1 MKCPQCGTGN
11 TLDSRF
17 CKKCAAVLP
26 LDNEGGSLTKTLETP
41 VQVMRTGSLI
51 AGKYKIIDEIGH
63 GGMGVVYR
71 AEDLK
76 LKRSVALK
84 FLPPHLLDSPELKER
99 FLIEAQAAAALSHPN
114 ICVIHEVGE
123 SDEQPYIAM
132 EYVEGETLRDR
143 VNRGP
148 LTPEEAMAIAAQVA
162 AGLGE
167 AHGKGIVHRDVKSA
181 NIMVTAK
188 GQAKVMDFGL
198 AKLRGGS
205 SLTKSQT
212 TLGTVAYMS
221 PEQARGGDLDHRT
234 DIWSLGVVLYEMLA
248 GKLPFRGDHDQ
259 TVIFSILHQ
268 EPESLLRVRPGTA
281 LELDQIVGLALAKKA
296 ADRYQTMEEF
306 RVDLT
311 AVAEG
316 QKSIRAAKVEA
327 AKRKITRIKIAVST
341 AVLAGITIAGA
352 LILPSLIKRFSGGS
366 LPAGKS
372 IAVLPFKNLSQ
383 DPGQEPFS
391 EGLVDEILDRLYR
404 IGDLKVISRT
414 SSMRF
419 KSSDLSLKEIAS
431 KLGVSAV
438 LEGSVQ
444 RSGDDIHITVN
455 LIDAK
460 TDTQRWSNIY
470 NRKFSDIF
478 SVYAEVAQAIAGE
491 LRAVVTP
498 EEKKLLDKVPTKDM
512 AAYDAYLTG
521 RSYWRKLTKDDLET
535 ALKYFEQA
543 RDRDPEFAQAYAGIG
558 DVWIGLQQMGFA
570 LPAEARPKILQ
581 SAARALELDDTS
593 AEVHYTLGLMK
604 VWTLWDWQGG
614 EEAFK
619 KAIRLNSNHAEAH
632 AYYSHLLFIVG
643 RPDEAMIHIQKAL
656 ELDPLNS
663 LVRAL
668 YGIDLTLA
676 RRYDEAVNAFQDARE
691 LDPAQMVAGNSNIA
705 EALWLAGKE
714 DEALETWLKDF
725 TNPGYIKALKEG
737 FAEAG
742 FAGAHKR
749 FAEARAER
757 SKVGHVTPM
766 GIADSYARG
775 GDFDNSLLWLEKAY
789 QEHDPN
795 LPYIAPDPIYDEV
808 RDDPRFQDLLRRM
821 NLPERRA
828 EREGKPRKAEE
839 KEPGPVPTAGQI
851 WREPETGM
859 EFVWIPAGEFMMG
872 SNSGD
877 ADEKPVHGVRITK
890 GFWMGRY
897 EVTQGQ
903 WRDVTGRNLEKG
915 DHYPVERVSWQ
926 DVQGFIRR
934 LNPRTGQEFR
944 LPTEAEWEYACR
956 AVTPGERYGNID
968 DIAWYDQNSG
978 GSTQPVGR
986 KDPNAF
992 GLYDMLGNVMELV
1005 QDWYDEGY
1013 YGKSPRD
1020 DPSGPSSGSRRVC
1033 RGSTS
1038 FGGEPGIRSAF
1049 RGHETPVYGAL
1060 DLGFRLART
1069 D

>member
-1 MKCPQCGTGN
+1 
-11 TLDSRF
+11 
-17 CKKCAAVLP
+17 
-26 LDNEGGSLTKTLETP
+26 LDNEGASLTKTLETP
-41 VQVMRTGSLI
+41 VRVMKPGSLI

-63 GGMGVVYR
+63 GGMGVVHR

-143 VNRGP
+143 INRGP

-167 AHGKGIVHRDVKSA
+167 AHGKGIVHRDIKSA

-221 PEQARGGDLDHRT
+221 PEQARGGDLDQRT

-259 TVIFSILHQ
+259 TVIYSILHQ
-268 EPESLLRVRPGTA
+268 EPESLTRAKPGTA
-281 LELDQIVGLALAKKA
+281 PELDQIVGLALAKKA
-296 ADRYQTMEEF
+296 ADRYQTMDEF
-306 RVDLT
+306 REDLT

-316 QKSIRAAKVEA
+316 QKSIRAAKAEA
-327 AKRKITRIKIAVST
+327 AKRKIARIKIAVST
-341 AVLAGITIAGA
+341 AVLAGLIIAGA
-352 LILPSLIKRFSGGS
+352 LILPSLIKRFSAGS
-366 LPAGKS
+366 SPASKS

-383 DPGQEPFS
+383 DPGQEHFC
-391 EGLVDEILDRLYR
+391 EGLTDEIRDRLFR
-404 IGDLKVISRT
+404 VSDLKVISRT

-419 KSSDLSLKEIAS
+419 KDSERPLKEIAS
-431 KLGVSAV
+431 ELGVSAL

-444 RSGDDIHITVN
+444 RSGDDVRVTVQ
-455 LIDAK
+455 LIDPK
-460 TDTQRWSNIY
+460 TDIQQWSNIY
-470 NRKFSDIF
+470 NRGFSDIF
-478 SVYAEVAQAIAGE
+478 SVYAEVAQAIASE
-491 LRAVVTP
+491 LRAVVKP

-521 RSYWRKLTKDDLET
+521 RSYWRKLTKNDLET

-558 DVWIGLQQMGFA
+558 DVWIGLQQMGFV

-593 AEVHYTLGLMK
+593 AEVHYTLALMK
-604 VWTLWDWQGG
+604 ASTLWDWQGS
-614 EEAFK
+614 EEAYK
-619 KAIRLNSNHAEAH
+619 KAISLNPNHAEAH
-632 AYYSHLLFIVG
+632 AYYSGLLSIVG
-643 RPDEAMIHIQKAL
+643 RPDEAMTHIQKAL

-663 LVRAL
+663 LIRAL
-668 YGIDLTLA
+668 YGVELIFA
-676 RRYDEAVNAFQDARE
+676 RRYDEAITAFQDVLE
-691 LDPAQMVAGNSNIA
+691 MDPAQRVAGNIVT
-705 EALWLAGKE
+705 ALWLAGKE
-714 DEALETWLKDF
+714 DEALERWLKDF
-725 TNPGYIKALKEG
+725 TNPDYIKVIKEG
-737 FAEAG
+737 YAEAG
-742 FAGAHKR
+742 FAGARRR

-757 SKVGHVTPM
+757 SKVTYINPM
-766 GIADSYARG
+766 GIATSYAIG
-775 GDFDNSLLWLEKAY
+775 GDIDNSLLWLEKAY

-795 LPYIAPDPIYDEV
+795 MIYISVSPIFDKV

-828 EREGKPRKAEE
+828 ERERKPRNAEE

-859 EFVWIPAGEFMMG
+859 EFVWIPGGEFMMG

-897 EVTQGQ
+897 EVTQGE
-903 WRDVTGRNLEKG
+903 WRDVTGGNPSNFKKG
-915 DHYPVERVSWQ
+915 DDYPVESVSWES
-926 DVQGFIRR
+926 VQGFIRK
-934 LNPRTGQEFR
+934 LNARSGREFR

-956 AVTPGERYGNID
+956 AGTSGERYGNID
-968 DIAWYDQNSG
+968 DIAWYDRNSG

-986 KDPNAF
+986 KAPNAF
-992 GLYDMLGNVMELV
+992 GLYDMLGNVWELV

-1013 YGKSPRD
+1013 SAESPRD

-1033 RGSTS
+1033 RGGTS
-1038 FGGEPGIRSAF
+1038 FGGEPGIRSAI
-1049 RGHETPVYGAL
+1049 RGHENPVYSTFSM
-1060 DLGFRLART
+1060 GFRLARN